1 MLGLFGK
8 KKEPETLLKKEKDRY
23 GGSGF
28 DPTGLERAA
37 KAALLDWERDYL
49 GRSSDSAIAPSP
61 TKAAISRSNSLQ
73 KPPRLPAVAQPDLPR
88 PPPKADFGHFQAAGP

>member
-1 MLGLFGK
+1 M
-8 KKEPETLLKKEKDRY
+8 KDKNPVDSVCFYLREDDTE
-23 GGSGF
+23 GRRLRR
-28 DPTGLERAA
+28 DQ
-37 KAALLDWERDYL
+37 AALLDWERDYL

-88 PPPKADFGHFQAAGP
+88 PPPRADFGHFQAAGP

>member
-37 KAALLDWERDYL
+37 KADDARQALSAAAARDQSEASL
-49 GRSSDSAIAPSP
+49 G
-61 TKAAISRSNSLQ
+61 
-73 KPPRLPAVAQPDLPR
+73 
-88 PPPKADFGHFQAAGP
+88 

>member
-28 DPTGLERAA
+28 DPTGLE
-37 KAALLDWERDYL
+37 LYDGSGLSHSTL
-49 GRSSDSAIAPSP
+49 SVF
-61 TKAAISRSNSLQ
+61 L
-73 KPPRLPAVAQPDLPR
+73 
-88 PPPKADFGHFQAAGP
+88 

>member
-37 KAALLDWERDYL
+37 KKVLKSGALTFKNRVAHPTDESYHDLMFTLKMPNGHVCEVQ
-49 GRSSDSAIAPSP
+49 RSCKISAQSP
-61 TKAAISRSNSLQ
+61 RSL
-73 KPPRLPAVAQPDLPR
+73 RALPA
-88 PPPKADFGHFQAAGP
+88 

>member
-28 DPTGLERAA
+28 DPPGLERA
-37 KAALLDWERDYL
+37 KRREDE
-49 GRSSDSAIAPSP
+49 G
-61 TKAAISRSNSLQ
+61 
-73 KPPRLPAVAQPDLPR
+73 
-88 PPPKADFGHFQAAGP
+88 G

>member
-1 MLGLFGK
+1 MAKPQARADPALAA
-8 KKEPETLLKKEKDRY
+8 LK
-23 GGSGF
+23 
-28 DPTGLERAA
+28 RAA

-73 KPPRLPAVAQPDLPR
+73 KPPRLPAVARPDLPR
-88 PPPKADFGHFQAAGP
+88 PPPQADVGHFRAAGP